1 VLQRT
6 ILTNGWPPT
15 AFYLAEGEQR

>member
-6 ILTNGWPPT
+6 ILTNGWPRT